1 MLTELHEWI
10 TAACSRGAV
19 PVLTHR
25 NGDMD
30 TIGSGIA
37 LAASRPELMAC
48 GIHIGRMA
56 KRLCEDMK
64 APFRQLSKK
73 PSWPEKLGGII
84 IVDSAGPSQTGL
96 ELPEGVPL
104 CIIDHHATSDWV
116 FSSGDFECRLEMRST
131 TQIIYEYLNQFSP
144 KSLTDNVRKLLLA
157 GLITDTGRFRHADGQ
172 ALATAASLMDGAG
185 FEYQS
190 FIEYVEERITSP
202 SERGAMIKAMARA
215 NNIEAGPWNLVHTN
229 SSTLEGRV
237 SGALVGLGAEV
248 AMVSRHRDGKTRITV
263 RASRLSTREGVHLG
277 EMMQTLAKE
286 HGGEGGGHDG
296 AAGLTVSIDR
306 IAAETAFINLLA
318 KTRRNENE
326 S

>member
-19 PVLTHR
+19 PVLSHR

-48 GIHIGRMA
+48 GTHIGRMA

-64 APFRQLSKK
+64 APFRQLSQK

-104 CIIDHHATSDWV
+104 CIIDHHATSDWD
-116 FSSGDFECRLEMRST
+116 FSSDDFECRLEMRST

-277 EMMQTLAKE
+277 EMMQTLARE

>member
-1 MLTELHEWI
+1 
-10 TAACSRGAV
+10 
-19 PVLTHR
+19 
-25 NGDMD
+25 
-30 TIGSGIA
+30 
-37 LAASRPELMAC
+37 
-48 GIHIGRMA
+48 
-56 KRLCEDMK
+56 
-64 APFRQLSKK
+64 
-73 PSWPEKLGGII
+73 
-84 IVDSAGPSQTGL
+84 
-96 ELPEGVPL
+96 
-104 CIIDHHATSDWV
+104 
-116 FSSGDFECRLEMRST
+116 MRST

>member
-19 PVLTHR
+19 PVLSHR

-37 LAASRPELMAC
+37 LASSRPELMSC
-48 GIHIGRMA
+48 GTHIGRMA

-64 APFRQLSKK
+64 APFRQLSQK

-104 CIIDHHATSDWV
+104 CIIDHHATSDWD
-116 FSSGDFECRLEMRST
+116 FSGDDFECRLEMRST

-157 GLITDTGRFRHADGQ
+157 GLITDTGRFRHADGK
-172 ALATAASLMDGAG
+172 ALATAAALMDGAE

-237 SGALVGLGAEV
+237 GGALVGLGAEV

-263 RASRLSTREGVHLG
+263 RASRLSTKEGVHLG
-277 EMMQTLAKE
+277 EMMQTLASE

-318 KTRRNENE
+318 KTRRYENE

>member
-1 MLTELHEWI
+1 
-10 TAACSRGAV
+10 
-19 PVLTHR
+19 
-25 NGDMD
+25 
-30 TIGSGIA
+30 
-37 LAASRPELMAC
+37 MAC
-48 GIHIGRMA
+48 GTHIGRMA

-64 APFRQLSKK
+64 APFRQLSQK

-104 CIIDHHATSDWV
+104 CIIDHHATSDWD
-116 FSSGDFECRLEMRST
+116 FSSDDFECRLEMRST

-248 AMVSRHRDGKTRITV
+248 AMVSRYRDGKTRITV

-277 EMMQTLAKE
+277 EMMQTLARV